1 MLLLT
6 PGRPCHAAVAARG
19 RFAELLPL
27 GELDGGSPRD
37 VRNEEVEEQVVAVVG
52 GVDALGEQVAG
63 VVGVHV
69 VVVPAKKRQQVL
81 E

>member
-1 MLLLT
+1 M
-6 PGRPCHAAVAARG
+6 
-19 RFAELLPL
+19 
-27 GELDGGSPRD
+27 
-37 VRNEEVEEQVVAVVG
+37 AVVG

-69 VVVPAKKRQQVL
+69 VVVPAKRQQVL